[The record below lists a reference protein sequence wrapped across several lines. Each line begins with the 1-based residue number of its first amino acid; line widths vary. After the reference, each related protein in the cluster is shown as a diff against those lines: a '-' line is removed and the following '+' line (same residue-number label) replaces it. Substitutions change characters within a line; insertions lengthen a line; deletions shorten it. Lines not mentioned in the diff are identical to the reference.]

1 MIVVIN
7 QKIYEGICMKKE
19 TRNLSIKDQKCPT
32 CGSWMKHEMK
42 KSEKG
47 MDIITYS
54 CPECGLTYSADG

>member
-1 MIVVIN
+1 
-7 QKIYEGICMKKE
+7 MKKE
-19 TRNLSIKDQKCPT
+19 TRNLSIYDHKCPT
-32 CGSWMKHEMK
+32 CGSWMKSDMK